1 MSEQQEIKEE
11 MSFEKEEEKKKPST
25 LSTIWDWAKSFIIA
39 LVIALLLKAVVAEP
53 TQVQGSS
60 MENTLHTGDRVI
72 VNKLTLRFNPI
83 KRGQIIVMH
92 YNPKNE
98 DYIKRV
104 IGLPGET
111 VQLID
116 GAFYINGK
124 KLEESYV
131 NGDYTEQSSG
141 FEWQLKEKEYFVV
154 GDNRL
159 PNMSMDSRAFGPIN
173 LDDIVGVASFRFYPF
188 GDSFG
193 GLE

>member
-1 MSEQQEIKEE
+1 MSEDQDIKDE
-11 MSFEKEEEKKKPST
+11 MTFDEKEVKKKPST
-25 LSTIWDWAKSFIIA
+25 LSTVWDWAKSFIIA
-39 LVIALLLKAVVAEP
+39 LVIALLLKAVVVEP

-83 KRGQIIVMH
+83 ERGQIIVMH

-124 KLEESYV
+124 KLEESYI

-141 FEWQLKEKEYFVV
+141 FEWQLKEEEYFVV

-193 GLE
+193 RLE